1 MKYLLLI
8 LIITLNCEKSHGQ
21 EDTLRSLIN
30 EIQLRQSNIG
40 KTTMI
45 SLNSWAIGNI
55 TYGTIANFNSTGEA
69 KYFHQM
75 NAIWNV
81 VNLGIGIPG
90 IIGAYKKKSPMSF
103 QEVNNYQ
110 HRLEK
115 IYFINAGLDVAY
127 ITGGVALRLFGSDK
141 PTEVRYRL
149 QGYGNSL
156 IMQGA
161 YLLIHDIAAILIHK
175 TNTRLLNKAWE
186 HVHLS
191 SNGFNLKLEF
201 H

>member
-1 MKYLLLI
+1 MKYLFLI
-8 LIITLNCEKSHGQ
+8 LIITLNCEKSNAQ
-21 EDTLRSLIN
+21 EDTLRSLIS
-30 EIQLRQSNIG
+30 EIQLRQSNIS
-40 KTTMI
+40 KVTMI
-45 SLNSWAIGNI
+45 SLNSWAVGNI

-115 IYFINAGLDVAY
+115 VYFVNAGLDVAY
-127 ITGGVALRLFGSDK
+127 ITSGLALRVFGKGK
-141 PTEVRYRL
+141 PTDVRHRL
-149 QGYGNSL
+149 QGYGNAL
-156 IMQGA
+156 MMQGG
-161 YLLIHDIAAILIHK
+161 YLLIHDIAAILMYK
-175 TNTRLLNKAWE
+175 TNTRLLNKAWGN
-186 HVHLS
+186 VQLS
-191 SNGFNLKLEF
+191 FNGFNLKLQF